1 MPLMIRAAKRIGEIE
16 FSIFSSKTLERQ
28 PEMVD
33 DALAAID
40 EADLVFLYRWSE
52 SVWDRIEAKVKEAGE
67 KKPIVSLGSDPSVWL
82 LSTVEPVVVQT
93 CNAYLLSG
101 GEDNYVQLFNFL
113 ASEVLKTGC
122 SYSPPKPEPWE
133 GIWHPRAERHFERT
147 EDYLAWYQPKPAPF
161 VGLLTSR
168 SAWLSGDLSVETT
181 LIEELERKGLNVI
194 PAFCYAL
201 SDESLG
207 TRSMAGVVEDFFMVD
222 GKPRVD
228 ALIKLVFFF
237 LDAAR
242 RSHDDQGGALS
253 GVRLLKSMNVPV
265 FEPVSSYYR
274 TVEDWADDGQGLS
287 SEVGW
292 SIAMPE
298 FEGVI
303 EPLIIGG
310 LRKDLDEETG
320 TEVDTRVPIGDRCA
334 KVAARISKWLAL
346 RNKPVEERKIAF
358 ILHNNPCASVEATVG
373 AGAHLDTLESVSR
386 ILHRMKNAGYRVD
399 PPTDGKALIEMI
411 MERKAISEFRWTPVE
426 EIVAK
431 GGALACVEVDRYLEW
446 FEKLSPGVKE
456 RVCEAWGNPPGELKD
471 GVPPAMVHEGR
482 IVVTGVR
489 LGNAVVCVQPKRG
502 CAGARCDGQ
511 VCKILHDPDVPPPH
525 QYYATY
531 RYLEDE
537 FGADAIVHVG
547 THGNLEFLP
556 GKSVG
561 LSADCYP
568 DINIGT
574 LPHLYVYNADNPPE
588 GTIAKRRSY
597 ATLVDHM
604 QTVLVEGG
612 LYEKL
617 TELDEAL
624 AEYEKTRT
632 SDPGRAHVLQHL
644 ILEGLEEADLL
655 STLGPV
661 EGLPFDEVVRRAH
674 DALSLIRT
682 TQIQDG
688 MHIFGDLPREDRLAD
703 LIASVMRYDDGEK
716 ASLRGVVLE
725 LMGIDLAYALEHQGE
740 VHPGFRISYGRILEQ
755 SQDHAKAFVKEFL
768 ELPRVETQR
777 CWGDEGV

>member
-16 FSIFSSKTLERQ
+16 FSIFSSKILGRQ

-33 DALAAID
+33 DALAAI
-40 EADLVFLYRWSE
+40 EGADLVLLYRSSE
-52 SVWDRIEAKVKEAGE
+52 PVWDRIEAKVREVGK
-67 KKPIVSLGSDPSVWL
+67 KKPIVSLGSDPSFWL
-82 LSTVEPVVVQT
+82 LSTVESSVVET
-93 CNAYLLSG
+93 CSVYLTHG
-101 GEDNYVQLFNFL
+101 GEENHVQLFNFL
-113 ASEVLKTGC
+113 ASEVLKTDC
-122 SYSPPKPEPWE
+122 RYLPPKPEPWE
-133 GIWHPRAERHFERT
+133 GIWHPRAGLHFERT
-147 EDYLAWYQPKPAPF
+147 EDYLAWYQPKSAPF
-161 VGLLTSR
+161 VGLLASR

-207 TRSMAGVVEDFFMVD
+207 TSSMARVVEDFFIVD
-222 GKPRVD
+222 GEPRID
-228 ALIKLVFFF
+228 ALVKLVFFF
-237 LDAAR
+237 LDSAR
-242 RSHDDQGGALS
+242 GAS
-253 GVRLLKSMNVPV
+253 GEQDGTLPGVGLLKRMNIPI
-265 FEPVSSYYR
+265 FEPVTSYYR

-320 TEVDTRVPIGDRCA
+320 AQVDTRVPIGDRCA

-386 ILHRMKNAGYRVD
+386 ILHQMKNAGYRVD
-399 PPTDGKALIEMI
+399 PPADGKALIEMI
-411 MERKAISEFRWTPVE
+411 MEKKAISEFRWTPVE
-426 EIVAK
+426 EIVAR
-431 GGALACVEVDRYLEW
+431 GGALACVDVDRYKEW
-446 FEKLSPGVKE
+446 FEQLGPGVRE
-456 RVCEAWGNPPGELKD
+456 RICEAWGDPPGELKD

-482 IVVTGVR
+482 IVVTGIE
-489 LGNAVVCVQPKRG
+489 LGSAVVCVQPKRG

-525 QYYATY
+525 QYLATY

-561 LSADCYP
+561 LSADCCP

-688 MHIFGDLPREDRLAD
+688 MHIFGDPPKGDRLAD
-703 LIASVMRYDDGEK
+703 MIASIMRYDDGEK
-716 ASLRGVVLE
+716 LSLRGVVLE

-768 ELPRVETQR
+768 GLPGVEQDSAML
-777 CWGDEGV
+777 G